1 MYDFFQKDSAL
12 YKEYDWEMA
21 EFWGLWDFFLRLIRE
36 WLYELLEMWVIDRD
50 IRDILGQEWYGE
62 DMIEVWE
69 GEIKMLQKLKK
80 EEMIEKL
87 DRKER

>member
-1 MYDFFQKDSAL
+1 MIFFKRILL
-12 YKEYDWEMA
+12 YTKNATERWQNSEV
-21 EFWGLWDFFLRLIRE
+21 FVIFFFVRPKRE

-80 EEMIEKL
+80 
-87 DRKER
+87 